1 MQPSLFAARVDG
13 LLAQVGTFLGDL
25 VQAPSGDGHQLLDQQ
40 LHQFWHSFYELKKRS
55 HDDELSVAVLALAK
69 SGKPEDSR
77 RSRCC
82 PPRIAQ
88 GNARGEGLAC
98 NEGNARGPAA
108 RGAAVKRARS
118 ACRALLQRAAT
129 ASPTTGS
136 SAARNP
142 LRCPCHAVS
151 SASVSS
157 PANAAR

>member
-118 ACRALLQRAAT
+118 AHAGLAPGPCCSAQPQQAPRPGRVQRGT
-129 ASPTTGS
+129 HY
-136 SAARNP
+136 AARAT
-142 LRCPCHAVS
+142 L
-151 SASVSS
+151 
-157 PANAAR
+157 